1 MFSIFRYHYLKL
13 NTICTYTI
21 GKGLKMII
29 NYSYS
34 IFLLK
39 DYFDFVSKY
48 YVPMIGFII
57 ALFIILIYWSNRN
70 GY

>member
-1 MFSIFRYHYLKL
+1 
-13 NTICTYTI
+13 
-21 GKGLKMII
+21 MIT

-34 IFLLK
+34 MFLLK
-39 DYFDFVSKY
+39 DYLKFVSKY

-57 ALFIILIYWSNRN
+57 VLIIILIYWSKRD

>member
-1 MFSIFRYHYLKL
+1 
-13 NTICTYTI
+13 
-21 GKGLKMII
+21 MII

-34 IFLLK
+34 MFLLK